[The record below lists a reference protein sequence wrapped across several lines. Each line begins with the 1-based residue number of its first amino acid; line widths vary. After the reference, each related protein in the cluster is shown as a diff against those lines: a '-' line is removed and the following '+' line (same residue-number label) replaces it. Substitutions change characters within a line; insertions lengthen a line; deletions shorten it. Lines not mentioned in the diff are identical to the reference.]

1 MASFR
6 DGGLPSLT
14 PDRSLLPTLVLD
26 APCSFLTAEGS
37 FLMAITALGTL
48 TVWNLSPS
56 IPKPRS
62 IYPPLNISTL
72 LSSSA
77 SPHHHNPTIT
87 TSAVLPNGTPL
98 LSLDSAATFSYD
110 ADLATWTRV
119 SDTWWSK
126 AETWEAR
133 RGRNAT
139 AVIAA
144 PGRGVV
150 RTIEA
155 AINEVVLN
163 EQPGGGVPALSGP
176 AEDVDMAAATV
187 PEGPPAEPTGSADN
201 YRLAVSLGH
210 LETRIM
216 AAAALDSPSEYR
228 TFVLAYAKRL
238 ADAGLRSKAEEL
250 IRELLGP
257 IYQCVGFSF
266 IPGAMSESASLPQ
279 QTGQEGGGRV
289 EPGCARHPEA
299 RLAPR
304 GFARTRCGFFSR
316 AGLPG

>member
-1 MASFR
+1 MESDRKAVSGIFSKR
-6 DGGLPSLT
+6 CAPSLT
-14 PDRSLLPTLVLD
+14 PHRSLLPTLVLD

-37 FLMAITALGTL
+37 FLMAITAVGTL

-77 SPHHHNPTIT
+77 SPQHPSPTIT

-98 LSLDSAATFSYD
+98 LSLDSGATFSYD

-139 AVIAA
+139 AVIA

-155 AINEVVLN
+155 ATNEVVLN
-163 EQPGGGVPALSGP
+163 EQPGGVPALSGP
-176 AEDVDMAAATV
+176 SEDVDMSTATV
-187 PEGPPAEPTGSADN
+187 PEGPPAEPTGSPDN

-257 IYQCVGFSF
+257 IYQCVGFC
-266 IPGAMSESASLPQ
+266 GALSGS
-279 QTGQEGGGRV
+279 
-289 EPGCARHPEA
+289 
-299 RLAPR
+299 
-304 GFARTRCGFFSR
+304 CG
-316 AGLPG
+316 